1 MVVAKQSKLQART
14 VDLLEV
20 AEELVAYFDYCRRTG
35 TYGAL
40 YDPGHWEP
48 LRDAIDSA
56 REAVRRTSGSASTSA
71 RQRTKEGEEAVTH
84 DEWMRVRRERDDLV
98 ARVERLEA
106 ERDDLRA
113 QVAAAVERLDEFS
126 SHPTLADG
134 IQAMRLRLLDRHAE
148 VARLREALEVL
159 VAEIEA
165 EHDEYEE
172 RHGERP
178 QMRALQQARAAL
190 NHQGDTQ

>member
-56 REAVRRTSGSASTSA
+56 REALA
-71 RQRTKEGEEAVTH
+71 
-84 DEWMRVRRERDDLV
+84 
-98 ARVERLEA
+98 
-106 ERDDLRA
+106 
-113 QVAAAVERLDEFS
+113 VAALL
-126 SHPTLADG
+126 TDG
-134 IQAMRLRLLDRHAE
+134 DVRAAMRGGR
-148 VARLREALEVL
+148 
-159 VAEIEA
+159 
-165 EHDEYEE
+165 
-172 RHGERP
+172 
-178 QMRALQQARAAL
+178 
-190 NHQGDTQ
+190 